1 MDKIW
6 EDLNMYVYGVIS
18 ALATGVV
25 LLVRKVITN
34 ERQIDLLRQEI
45 TIRNETYQKA
55 NEEMKEQLS
64 EIRTDVKQL
73 MSGEYG
79 VRHGNK

>member
-1 MDKIW
+1 MDKFW
-6 EDLNMYVYGVIS
+6 EDINMYVYGVIS

-45 TIRNETYQKA
+45 TIRNESYNQA
-55 NEEMKEQLS
+55 YGELKEQLS
-64 EIRTDVKQL
+64 EIRLDVKQL
-73 MSGEYG
+73 MKE
-79 VRHGNK
+79 K

>member
-1 MDKIW
+1 MNRLW

-45 TIRNETYQKA
+45 TLRNETYQEA
-55 NEEMKEQLS
+55 NKEMKEQLS
-64 EIRTDVKQL
+64 EIRADVKQL
-73 MSGEYG
+73 MAG
-79 VRHGNK
+79 KM

>member
-1 MDKIW
+1 MGRLW

-64 EIRTDVKQL
+64 EIRLDVKQL
-73 MSGEYG
+73 MAGS
-79 VRHGNK
+79 HGNK

>member
-1 MDKIW
+1 MDRLW

-55 NEEMKEQLS
+55 NDEMKEQLS
-64 EIRTDVKQL
+64 EIRLDVKQL
-73 MSGEYG
+73 MAGNN
-79 VRHGNK
+79 GNK

>member
-45 TIRNETYQKA
+45 TLRNETYQEA
-55 NEEMKEQLS
+55 NKEMKEQLS
-64 EIRTDVKQL
+64 EIRADVKQL
-73 MSGEYG
+73 MVNYG
-79 VRHGNK
+79 DK

>member
-1 MDKIW
+1 MDKLW
-6 EDLNMYVYGVIS
+6 EDVNMYVYGVIS

-45 TIRNETYQKA
+45 NLRNESYQEA
-55 NEEMKEQLS
+55 NREMKEQLS
-64 EIRTDVKQL
+64 EIRSDVKQL
-73 MSGEYG
+73 MAGAHRTY
-79 VRHGNK
+79 GNKD

>member
-1 MDKIW
+1 MDRLW

-45 TIRNETYQKA
+45 TLRNETYQEA
-55 NEEMKEQLS
+55 NNEMKEQLS
-64 EIRTDVKQL
+64 EVRADVKQL
-73 MSGEYG
+73 MAGN
-79 VRHGNK
+79 HGNK

>member
-1 MDKIW
+1 MDKLL
-6 EDLNMYVYGVIS
+6 EDINMYIYGVIS

-45 TIRNETYQKA
+45 NLRNESYQEA
-55 NEEMKEQLS
+55 NREMKEQLS
-64 EIRTDVKQL
+64 EIRSDVKQL
-73 MSGEYG
+73 M
-79 VRHGNK
+79 VNHGNK

>member
-34 ERQIDLLRQEI
+34 EKQIDLLRQEI

-64 EIRTDVKQL
+64 EIRLDVKQL
-73 MSGEYG
+73 MAGNN
-79 VRHGNK
+79 GNK

>member
-1 MDKIW
+1 MEKIW

-34 ERQIDLLRQEI
+34 EKQIDLLRQEI
-45 TIRNETYQKA
+45 TIRNEAYQEA
-55 NEEMKEQLS
+55 NKEMKEQLS
-64 EIRTDVKQL
+64 EIRSDVKQL
-73 MSGEYG
+73 MAGK
-79 VRHGNK
+79 V

>member
-1 MDKIW
+1 MEKIW

-45 TIRNETYQKA
+45 TIRNEAYQEA
-55 NEEMKEQLS
+55 NKEMKEQLS
-64 EIRTDVKQL
+64 EIRADVKQL
-73 MSGEYG
+73 MVGK
-79 VRHGNK
+79 V